1 MNTKTKLLYVGFR
14 ALSTCCLY
22 AAFLMITSCGD
33 NVVNPDSPEPDG
45 EDMIPVT
52 VSRVEDGSYMESHVD
67 TPDTTGGRTLVDE
80 WVPVKEPPASR
91 AIPAAVPYEGP
102 SAVRMTLREE
112 PQVTTR
118 AATLGNGIYFRLI
131 AFRKVGSNY
140 VFQSA
145 ADFTTN
151 GASAPTLRQGN
162 LLTRAGTVRVI
173 GYSFNSTAAMGTIPS
188 SYTYNSTSVT
198 IPNMN
203 SDFMVYDSGD
213 IANVSTISH
222 NLSVSFTQKLCKLT
236 VKLSLSQFGSNTFTN
251 CTGVYVSQGGNA
263 SAWTIGPST
272 NNVSANTGN
281 TPTFNIANNSTAT
294 IRLVPFSGSR
304 AITVHIGTLT
314 LSNYFNANNRNITSS
329 QNVQLLPGRSYTITL
344 QIGLGIQV
352 AASDI
357 NLTQNGCT
365 ASDKNDLAKLR
376 WATGNLK
383 STGSTNYVWASSTD
397 RGYYYTWYST
407 YTGNTNINNTDPCSK
422 LNTAYYGT
430 GWRTPSKNELMKLAR
445 CTNKI
450 LTNSGM
456 WFMNNS
462 IGLFLPAAGCRQD
475 GNGSNTSPTTD
486 SGTDGYYWSSD
497 IGNGNNTGKRLYF
510 GKRYN
515 TADVADHA
523 KNAGLTVRCVKGTK
537 Q

>member
-33 NVVNPDSPEPDG
+33 NVVNPDSSEPDG

-52 VSRVEDGSYMESHVD
+52 VSRVEDGSYMESHID

-91 AIPAAVPYEGP
+91 VIPAAVPYEGP

-151 GASAPTLRQGN
+151 GASAPTLRLGN
-162 LLTRAGTVRVI
+162 LLTRTGTVRVI

-236 VKLSLSQFGSNTFTN
+236 VKLSLSQFVSNTFTN
-251 CTGVYVSQGGNA
+251 CTGVYVSQGGNT

-294 IRLVPFSGSR
+294 VRLVPFSGSR
-304 AITVHIGTLT
+304 AITVHIGTLK

-329 QNVQLLPGRSYTITL
+329 QNVQLLPGKSYTITL
-344 QIGLGIQV
+344 KFELGIQL

-357 NLTQNGCT
+357 TLTQNGCT

-383 STGSTNYVWASSTD
+383 STGNVNYVWASSQTE
-397 RGYYYTWYST
+397 GGHFYSFNKL
-407 YTGNTNINNTDPCSK
+407 YDGSTGDPCSK

-430 GWRTPSKNELMKLAR
+430 SWRTPTKNELEKLVR
-445 CTNKI
+445 CTDRVYNG
-450 LTNSGM
+450 GM
-456 WFMNNS
+456 WFMNNRL
-462 IGLFLPAAGCRQD
+462 GLFFKAAGMRPET
-475 GNGSNTSPTTD
+475 GPGLEGTG
-486 SGTDGYYWSSD
+486 SGTSGVYLTSTLGNRKNTCYALDFGTTYIVVTDTGAWNALQINGYS
-497 IGNGNNTGKRLYF
+497 
-510 GKRYN
+510 
-515 TADVADHA
+515 
-523 KNAGLTVRCVKGTK
+523 VRCVKGTK

>member
-1 MNTKTKLLYVGFR
+1 MNTKIKLLYVGFR

-80 WVPVKEPPASR
+80 WVPVKEPPASK

-131 AFRKVGSNY
+131 AFRKEGGNY

-151 GASAPTLRQGN
+151 GASAPTLRLGN
-162 LLTRAGTVRVI
+162 LLTRTGTVRVI

-294 IRLVPFSGSR
+294 VRLVPFSGSR
-304 AITVHIGTLT
+304 AITVHIGTLK

-329 QNVQLLPGRSYTITL
+329 QNVQLLPGKSYTITL
-344 QIGLGIQV
+344 KFELGIQL

-383 STGSTNYVWASSTD
+383 STGNVNYVWASSQTE
-397 RGYYYTWYST
+397 GGHFYSFNKL
-407 YTGNTNINNTDPCSK
+407 YDGSTGDPCSK

-430 GWRTPSKNELMKLAR
+430 NWRTPSKNELEKLSR
-445 CTNKI
+445 CTD
-450 LTNSGM
+450 LVHTNGGM
-456 WFMNNS
+456 WFMNNRL
-462 IGLFLPAAGCRQD
+462 GLFLKAAGMRLES
-475 GNGSNTSPTTD
+475 GAGLEGTG
-486 SGTDGYYWSSD
+486 SGTGGVYVTSTV
-497 IGNGNNTGKRLYF
+497 GRNGNNCYAMEFTTKPGIYVSDDGSWWCLQINGYS
-510 GKRYN
+510 
-515 TADVADHA
+515 
-523 KNAGLTVRCVKGTK
+523 VRCVKGTK

>member
-1 MNTKTKLLYVGFR
+1 MNTKAKLLYVGFR
-14 ALSTCCLY
+14 ALSTCCVC

-45 EDMIPVT
+45 GDMIPIT

-67 TPDTTGGRTLVDE
+67 TPATTGGRTLVDE
-80 WVPVKEPPASR
+80 WVPVKESPASR

-102 SAVRMTLREE
+102 SVVRMTLREE

-131 AFRKVGSNY
+131 VFRKVGSNY

-151 GASAPTLRQGN
+151 GASAPTLRQGK

-173 GYSFNSTAAMGTIPS
+173 GYSFNSTTAMGTIPS
-188 SYTYNSTSVT
+188 AYAYNGTSVT
-198 IPNMN
+198 IPNMSN
-203 SDFMVYDSGD
+203 DFMVYDSGD
-213 IANVSTISH
+213 MANVSTINH

-251 CTGVYVSQGGNA
+251 CTGVYVFQGGNA

-281 TPTFNIANNSTAT
+281 TPTFNIGNNSTAT
-294 IRLVPFSGSR
+294 VRLVPFSGSR
-304 AITVHIGTLT
+304 AITVHIGTLK
-314 LSNYFNANNRNITSS
+314 LSNYFNADNRNITSS
-329 QNVQLLPGRSYTITL
+329 QNVQLLPGKSYTITL
-344 QIGLGIQV
+344 KFELGIQL

-365 ASDKNDLAKLR
+365 TNDKNDLAKLR

-383 STGSTNYVWASSTD
+383 STGNVNYVWASSQTEA
-397 RGYYYTWYST
+397 GHFYSFNKL
-407 YTGNTNINNTDPCSK
+407 YDGSTGDPCSK

-430 GWRTPSKNELMKLAR
+430 NWRTPSKNELEKLSR
-445 CTNKI
+445 CTDKVY
-450 LTNSGM
+450 TNGGM
-456 WFMNNS
+456 WFMNNRL
-462 IGLFLPAAGCRQD
+462 GLFLKAGGMRPETGAGLEGTGSGTSGTYLTSTL
-475 GNGSNTSPTTD
+475 GNG
-486 SGTDGYYWSSD
+486 
-497 IGNGNNTGKRLYF
+497 GNNCYVMDFGTTYIVVTDTGAWFALQINGYS
-510 GKRYN
+510 
-515 TADVADHA
+515 
-523 KNAGLTVRCVKGTK
+523 VRCVKGTK

>member
-80 WVPVKEPPASR
+80 WVPVKESPASR

-118 AATLGNGIYFRLI
+118 AATLGNDIYFRLI

-188 SYTYNSTSVT
+188 SYTDNSTSVT

-251 CTGVYVSQGGNA
+251 CTGVYVSQGGNV

-294 IRLVPFSGSR
+294 VRLVPFSGSR
-304 AITVHIGTLT
+304 AITVHIGTLK

-329 QNVQLLPGRSYTITL
+329 QNVQLLPGKSYTITL
-344 QIGLGIQV
+344 KFELGIQL

-365 ASDKNDLAKLR
+365 ASDKNYLAKLR

-383 STGSTNYVWASSTD
+383 STGSTNYIWAPSQTET
-397 RGYYYTWYST
+397 GYYYTWYST
-407 YTGNTNINNTDPCSK
+407 YTGNKTTNNTDPCSK

-430 GWRTPSKNELMKLAR
+430 GWRTPSENDYIPLSR
-445 CTNKI
+445 CTDKV
-450 LTNSGM
+450 LTNGGM
-456 WFMNNS
+456 WFMNKS
-462 IGLFLPAAGCRQD
+462 IGIFLLAAG
-475 GNGSNTSPTTD
+475 T
-486 SGTDGYYWSSD
+486 
-497 IGNGNNTGKRLYF
+497 IGNGGGSATSNPNYSTAKTGQYWTSKKDGENRGISFTFNPSSTFMFSDYQAT
-510 GKRYN
+510 GIP
-515 TADVADHA
+515 
-523 KNAGLTVRCVKGTK
+523 VRCVK
-537 Q
+537 

>member
-1 MNTKTKLLYVGFR
+1 MNTKIKLLYVGFR

-80 WVPVKEPPASR
+80 WVPVKEPPTSK

-151 GASAPTLRQGN
+151 GASAPTLRLGN
-162 LLTRAGTVRVI
+162 LLTRTGTVRVI

-236 VKLSLSQFGSNTFTN
+236 VKLSLSQFVSNTFTN
-251 CTGVYVSQGGNA
+251 CTGVYVSQGGNT

-294 IRLVPFSGSR
+294 VRLVPFSGSR

-383 STGSTNYVWASSTD
+383 STGASNNYVWGTNTEY
-397 RGYYYTWYST
+397 GYYYLWYKD
-407 YTGNTNINNTDPCSK
+407 YNGNNIDPCTR
-422 LNTAYYGT
+422 LNPTTYGS
-430 GWRTPSKNELMKLAR
+430 GWRTPSKNEFDKLAR

-450 LTNSGM
+450 LQNNGT
-456 WFMNNS
+456 WFMNATK
-462 IGLFLPAAGCRQD
+462 GLFLPAAGGRD
-475 GNGSNTSPTTD
+475 NGT
-486 SGTDGYYWSSD
+486 SGTSATYNPGKHGNYWVTESASSSKGYY
-497 IGNGNNTGKRLYF
+497 LYF
-510 GKRYN
+510 DGSLVVCGDNPK
-515 TADVADHA
+515 TKA
-523 KNAGLTVRCVKGTK
+523 LTVRCVKGTK

>member
-14 ALSTCCLY
+14 ALNTCCLY

-52 VSRVEDGSYMESHVD
+52 VSRVEDGSYMESHID

-112 PQVTTR
+112 PQVITR

-151 GASAPTLRQGN
+151 GASAPTLRLGN

-281 TPTFNIANNSTAT
+281 TPTFSIANSSTAT
-294 IRLVPFSGSR
+294 VRLVPFSGTR
-304 AITVHIGTLT
+304 AITVHIGTLK
-314 LSNYFNANNRNITSS
+314 LCNYFNVNNRNMTSS
-329 QNVQLLPGRSYTITL
+329 QNVQLQAGRSYTITL
-344 QIGLGIQV
+344 KFELGIQL

-357 NLTQNGCT
+357 TLTQNGCT
-365 ASDKNDLAKLR
+365 ASDKTNLAKLR

-383 STGSTNYVWASSTD
+383 SMGNANYVWAPSQTET
-397 RGYYYTWYST
+397 GYYYAFNKLYDGSN
-407 YTGNTNINNTDPCSK
+407 GDPCSK

-430 GWRTPSKNELMKLAR
+430 GWRTPSRNECLSLSR
-445 CTNKI
+445 CTNK
-450 LTNSGM
+450 TKVNNGM

-462 IGLFLPAAGCRQD
+462 KGLFLLLAGARTWS
-475 GNGSNTSPTTD
+475 GG
-486 SGTDGYYWSSD
+486 SGTAATESGYARYWTSTNNSGDIAYSFNFENNKAEVNSSTKGDGFS
-497 IGNGNNTGKRLYF
+497 
-510 GKRYN
+510 
-515 TADVADHA
+515 
-523 KNAGLTVRCVKGTK
+523 VRCVK
-537 Q
+537 

>member
-1 MNTKTKLLYVGFR
+1 MNTKAKLLYVGFR
-14 ALSTCCLY
+14 ALSTCCVC

-45 EDMIPVT
+45 GDVIPIT

-67 TPDTTGGRTLVDE
+67 TSDTTGRRTLVDE
-80 WVPVKEPPASR
+80 WVPVKEPPTSR

-102 SAVRMTLREE
+102 SVVRMTLREE

-145 ADFTTN
+145 TDFTTN
-151 GASAPTLRQGN
+151 GASAPTLRQGK

-173 GYSFNSTAAMGTIPS
+173 GYSFNSTTAMGTIPS
-188 SYTYNSTSVT
+188 SYAYNGTSVT
-198 IPNMN
+198 IPNMSN
-203 SDFMVYDSGD
+203 DFMVYDSGD
-213 IANVSTISH
+213 IANVSTINH
-222 NLSVSFTQKLCKLT
+222 NLSVIFTQKLCKLT

-281 TPTFNIANNSTAT
+281 TPTFNIGDNSTAT
-294 IRLVPFSGSR
+294 VRLVPFSGSR
-304 AITVHIGTLT
+304 AITVHIGTLK
-314 LSNYFNANNRNITSS
+314 LSNYFNADNRNITSS
-329 QNVQLLPGRSYTITL
+329 QNVQLLSGKSYTITL
-344 QIGLGIQV
+344 KFELGVQL

-365 ASDKNDLAKLR
+365 ASDKNNLAKLR

-383 STGSTNYVWASSTD
+383 STGNTNYVWTTATD
-397 RGYYYTWYST
+397 RGYYYTFYST
-407 YTGNTNINNTDPCSK
+407 YTGNTNTNNTDPCSK

-430 GWRTPSKNELMKLAR
+430 GWRTPSRNTLAMLSR
-445 CTNKI
+445 CTNKALI
-450 LTNSGM
+450 NKGM
-456 WFMNNS
+456 WFMNSS
-462 IGLFLPAAGCRQD
+462 IGLFLPAAGYRND
-475 GNGSNTSPTTD
+475 NRGG
-486 SGTDGYYWSSD
+486 SGTEATTGPDTEGYYQSRYDAGGTVSYFMLLR
-497 IGNGNNTGKRLYF
+497 NGTAEIQSYQKKDGK
-510 GKRYN
+510 
-515 TADVADHA
+515 
-523 KNAGLTVRCVKGTK
+523 TVRCVKGD
-537 Q
+537 

>member
-80 WVPVKEPPASR
+80 WVPVKESPASR

-118 AATLGNGIYFRLI
+118 AATLGNDIYFRLI

-294 IRLVPFSGSR
+294 VRLVPFSGSR
-304 AITVHIGTLT
+304 AITVHIGTLK

-329 QNVQLLPGRSYTITL
+329 QNVQLLPGKSYTITL
-344 QIGLGIQV
+344 KFELGIQL

-365 ASDKNDLAKLR
+365 ASDKNYLAKLR

-383 STGSTNYVWASSTD
+383 STGSTNYIWAPSQTET
-397 RGYYYTWYST
+397 GYYYTWYST
-407 YTGNTNINNTDPCSK
+407 YTGNKTTNNTDPCSK

-430 GWRTPSKNELMKLAR
+430 GWRTPSENDYIPLSR
-445 CTNKI
+445 CTDKV
-450 LTNSGM
+450 LTNGGM
-456 WFMNNS
+456 WFMNKS
-462 IGLFLPAAGCRQD
+462 IGIFLLAAG
-475 GNGSNTSPTTD
+475 T
-486 SGTDGYYWSSD
+486 
-497 IGNGNNTGKRLYF
+497 IGNGGGSATSNPNYSTAKTGQYWTSKKDGENRGISFTFNPSSTFMFSDYQAT
-510 GKRYN
+510 GIP
-515 TADVADHA
+515 
-523 KNAGLTVRCVKGTK
+523 VRCVK
-537 Q
+537 

>member
-14 ALSTCCLY
+14 ALNTCCLY

-80 WVPVKEPPASR
+80 WVPVKESPASR

-118 AATLGNGIYFRLI
+118 AATLGNDIYFRLI

-251 CTGVYVSQGGNA
+251 CTGVYVSQGGNV

-294 IRLVPFSGSR
+294 VRLVPFSGSR
-304 AITVHIGTLT
+304 AITVHIGTLK

-329 QNVQLLPGRSYTITL
+329 QNVQLLPGKSYTITL
-344 QIGLGIQV
+344 KFELGIQL

-365 ASDKNDLAKLR
+365 ASDKNYLAKLR

-383 STGSTNYVWASSTD
+383 STGSTNYIWAPSQTET
-397 RGYYYTWYST
+397 GYYYTWYST
-407 YTGNTNINNTDPCSK
+407 YTGNKTTNNTDPCSK

-430 GWRTPSKNELMKLAR
+430 GWRTPSENDYIPLSR
-445 CTNKI
+445 CTDKV
-450 LTNSGM
+450 LTNGGM
-456 WFMNNS
+456 WFMNKS
-462 IGLFLPAAGCRQD
+462 IGIFLLAAGK
-475 GNGSNTSPTTD
+475 
-486 SGTDGYYWSSD
+486 
-497 IGNGNNTGKRLYF
+497 IGNGGGSATSNPNYSTAKTGQYWTSKKDGENRGISFTFNPSSTFMFSDYQAT
-510 GKRYN
+510 GIP
-515 TADVADHA
+515 
-523 KNAGLTVRCVKGTK
+523 VRCVK
-537 Q
+537 

>member
-14 ALSTCCLY
+14 ALSTCCLC

-33 NVVNPDSPEPDG
+33 NVVNRDGPEPDG

-67 TPDTTGGRTLVDE
+67 TSDTTGRRTLVDE
-80 WVPVKEPPASR
+80 WVPVKEPPTSR

-112 PQVTTR
+112 PQATTR

-173 GYSFNSTAAMGTIPS
+173 GYSFNSTTAMGTIPS
-188 SYTYNSTSVT
+188 SYAYNGTSVT
-198 IPNMN
+198 IPNMGN
-203 SDFMVYDSGD
+203 DFMVYDSKD
-213 IANVSTISH
+213 IEGVSEINH
-222 NLSVSFTQKLCKLT
+222 NLSLVSFTQKLCKLT
-236 VKLSLSQFGSNTFTN
+236 VKFSLSQFGSNTFTN

-281 TPTFNIANNSTAT
+281 TPTFNIGNNSTAT
-294 IRLVPFSGSR
+294 VRLVPFSGSR
-304 AITVHIGTLT
+304 AITVHIGTLK
-314 LSNYFNANNRNITSS
+314 LSNYFNADNRNITSS
-329 QNVQLLPGRSYTITL
+329 QNVQLLSGKSYTITL
-344 QIGLGIQV
+344 KFELGIQLV
-352 AASDI
+352 ASDI

-365 ASDKNDLAKLR
+365 TNDKNDLAKLR

-383 STGSTNYVWASSTD
+383 STGNTNYVWTSSTD
-397 RGYYYTWYST
+397 RGYYYTWNST
-407 YTGNTNINNTDPCSK
+407 YTGNKTMNNTDPCSK
-422 LNTAYYGT
+422 LNVVYYST
-430 GWRTPSKNELMKLAR
+430 GWRTPTKNEFAKLSR
-445 CTNKI
+445 CTDKV
-450 LTNSGM
+450 LTNGGM
-456 WFMNNS
+456 WFMNKS
-462 IGLFLPAAGCRQD
+462 IGVFLLAAGGIGWGGGSSTGNPTSGGGSD
-475 GNGSNTSPTTD
+475 GQYWTSTKGTRLLFSKGSAV
-486 SGTDGYYWSSD
+486 
-497 IGNGNNTGKRLYF
+497 TGP
-510 GKRYN
+510 
-515 TADVADHA
+515 DHPES
-523 KNAGLTVRCVKGTK
+523 GLTVRCVKGAK

>member
-14 ALSTCCLY
+14 ALNTCCLY

-91 AIPAAVPYEGP
+91 VIPAAVPYEGP
-102 SAVRMTLREE
+102 PAVRMTLREE

-118 AATLGNGIYFRLI
+118 AATLGNGIYFRLV

-222 NLSVSFTQKLCKLT
+222 NLSVSFMQKLCKLT
-236 VKLSLSQFGSNTFTN
+236 VKLSLSQFVSNTFTN
-251 CTGVYVSQGGNA
+251 CTGVYVSQGGNTF
-263 SAWTIGPST
+263 AWTIGPST

-294 IRLVPFSGSR
+294 VRLVPFSGSR

-329 QNVQLLPGRSYTITL
+329 QNIQLLPGRSYTITL
-344 QIGLGIQV
+344 KFELGIQL

-357 NLTQNGCT
+357 TLTQNGCT
-365 ASDKNDLAKLR
+365 ANDKNNLAKLR

-383 STGSTNYVWASSTD
+383 STGSANYVWTTATD
-397 RGYYYTWYST
+397 YGYYYTFYST
-407 YTGNTNINNTDPCSK
+407 YTGNTDTNNTDPCSK

-430 GWRTPSKNELMKLAR
+430 GWRTPSRSTLIMLSR
-445 CTNKI
+445 CTNKA
-450 LTNSGM
+450 LVNKGM
-456 WFMNNS
+456 WFMNS
-462 IGLFLPAAGCRQD
+462 STGLFLPAAGYRNDNRGGSGTEATTSLGTQGFYQSRD
-475 GNGSNTSPTTD
+475 DAGGTVSYFMLFGNGSI
-486 SGTDGYYWSSD
+486 D
-497 IGNGNNTGKRLYF
+497 IGAFQKKDGK
-510 GKRYN
+510 
-515 TADVADHA
+515 
-523 KNAGLTVRCVKGTK
+523 TVRCVKGD
-537 Q
+537 

>member
-80 WVPVKEPPASR
+80 WVPVKESPASR

-118 AATLGNGIYFRLI
+118 AATLGNDIYFRLI

-151 GASAPTLRQGN
+151 GASAPTLRLGN
-162 LLTRAGTVRVI
+162 LLTRTGTVRVI

-251 CTGVYVSQGGNA
+251 CTGVYVSQGGNV

-294 IRLVPFSGSR
+294 VRLVPFSGSR
-304 AITVHIGTLT
+304 AITVHIGTLK

-329 QNVQLLPGRSYTITL
+329 QNVQLLPGKSYTITL
-344 QIGLGIQV
+344 KFELGIQL

-365 ASDKNDLAKLR
+365 ASDKNYLAKLR

-383 STGSTNYVWASSTD
+383 STGSTNYIWAPSQTET
-397 RGYYYTWYST
+397 GYYYTWYST
-407 YTGNTNINNTDPCSK
+407 YTGNKTTNNTDPCSK

-430 GWRTPSKNELMKLAR
+430 GWRTPSENDYIPLSR
-445 CTNKI
+445 CTDKV
-450 LTNSGM
+450 LTNGGM
-456 WFMNNS
+456 WFMNKS
-462 IGLFLPAAGCRQD
+462 IGIFLLAAG
-475 GNGSNTSPTTD
+475 T
-486 SGTDGYYWSSD
+486 
-497 IGNGNNTGKRLYF
+497 IGNGGGSATSNPNYSTAKTGQYWTSKKDGENRGISFTFNPSSTFMFSDYQAT
-510 GKRYN
+510 GIP
-515 TADVADHA
+515 
-523 KNAGLTVRCVKGTK
+523 VRCVK
-537 Q
+537 

>member
-52 VSRVEDGSYMESHVD
+52 ISRVEDGNYMESHVD

-91 AIPAAVPYEGP
+91 VIPATVPYEGP
-102 SAVRMTLREE
+102 PAVRMTLREE

-118 AATLGNGIYFRLI
+118 AATLGNDIYFRLI

-251 CTGVYVSQGGNA
+251 CTGIYVSQGGNA
-263 SAWTIGPST
+263 STWTIGPST

-294 IRLVPFSGSR
+294 VRLVPFSGSR
-304 AITVHIGTLT
+304 AITVHIGTLK

-329 QNVQLLPGRSYTITL
+329 QNVQLLPGKSYTITL
-344 QIGLGIQV
+344 KFELGIQL

-365 ASDKNDLAKLR
+365 ASDKNYLAKLR

-383 STGSTNYVWASSTD
+383 STGSTNYIWAPSQTET
-397 RGYYYTWYST
+397 GYYYTWYST
-407 YTGNTNINNTDPCSK
+407 YTGNKTTNNTDPCSK

-430 GWRTPSKNELMKLAR
+430 GWRTPSENDYIPLSR
-445 CTNKI
+445 CTDKV
-450 LTNSGM
+450 LTNGGM
-456 WFMNNS
+456 WFMNKS
-462 IGLFLPAAGCRQD
+462 IGIFLLAAG
-475 GNGSNTSPTTD
+475 T
-486 SGTDGYYWSSD
+486 
-497 IGNGNNTGKRLYF
+497 IGNGGGSATSNPNYSTAKTGQYWTSKKDGENRGISFTFNPSSTFMFSDYQAT
-510 GKRYN
+510 GIP
-515 TADVADHA
+515 
-523 KNAGLTVRCVKGTK
+523 VRCVK
-537 Q
+537 

>member
-14 ALSTCCLY
+14 ALSTCCVC

-52 VSRVEDGSYMESHVD
+52 VSRVEDGIYMESHVD
-67 TPDTTGGRTLVDE
+67 TPDTTGRRTLVDE
-80 WVPVKEPPASR
+80 WVPVKEPPTGR

-112 PQVTTR
+112 PQATTR
-118 AATLGNGIYFRLI
+118 ASTLGNGIYFRLI

-188 SYTYNSTSVT
+188 SYAYNSTSVT

-236 VKLSLSQFGSNTFTN
+236 VKLSLSQFVSNTFTN

-281 TPTFNIANNSTAT
+281 TSTFSIANNSTAT
-294 IRLVPFSGSR
+294 VRLVPFSGPR
-304 AITVHIGTLT
+304 AITVHIGTLK
-314 LSNYFNANNRNITSS
+314 LSNYFSANNRNITSS
-329 QNVQLLPGRSYTITL
+329 QNVQLLPGKSYTITL
-344 QIGLGIQV
+344 KFELGIQL

-357 NLTQNGCT
+357 TLTQNGCT
-365 ASDKNDLAKLR
+365 TNDKNNLAKLR

-383 STGSTNYVWASSTD
+383 STGSANYVWTTATD
-397 RGYYYTWYST
+397 YGYYYTFYST
-407 YTGNTNINNTDPCSK
+407 YTGNTNTNNTDPCSK

-430 GWRTPSKNELMKLAR
+430 GWHTPSRSTLIMLSR
-445 CTNKI
+445 CTNKV
-450 LTNSGM
+450 LVNKGM
-456 WFMNNS
+456 WFMNS
-462 IGLFLPAAGCRQD
+462 STGLFLPAAGYRNDNQGGSGTEATSSSGTQGFYQSRD
-475 GNGSNTSPTTD
+475 DAGGTLSYFMLFGNGAID
-486 SGTDGYYWSSD
+486 VGAFQKKDG
-497 IGNGNNTGKRLYF
+497 K
-510 GKRYN
+510 
-515 TADVADHA
+515 
-523 KNAGLTVRCVKGTK
+523 TVRCVKGD
-537 Q
+537 

>member
-14 ALSTCCLY
+14 ALNTCCLD

-102 SAVRMTLREE
+102 SAVRMTLREA

-151 GASAPTLRQGN
+151 GASAPTLRQGK

-173 GYSFNSTAAMGTIPS
+173 GYSFNSTAAMGAIPS
-188 SYTYNSTSVT
+188 SYTYNRTSVT

-251 CTGVYVSQGGNA
+251 CTGVYVSQGGNV

-294 IRLVPFSGSR
+294 VRLVPFSGSR
-304 AITVHIGTLT
+304 AITVHIGTLK

-329 QNVQLLPGRSYTITL
+329 QNVQ
-344 QIGLGIQV
+344 
-352 AASDI
+352 
-357 NLTQNGCT
+357 
-365 ASDKNDLAKLR
+365 
-376 WATGNLK
+376 
-383 STGSTNYVWASSTD
+383 
-397 RGYYYTWYST
+397 
-407 YTGNTNINNTDPCSK
+407 
-422 LNTAYYGT
+422 
-430 GWRTPSKNELMKLAR
+430 
-445 CTNKI
+445 
-450 LTNSGM
+450 
-456 WFMNNS
+456 
-462 IGLFLPAAGCRQD
+462 
-475 GNGSNTSPTTD
+475 
-486 SGTDGYYWSSD
+486 
-497 IGNGNNTGKRLYF
+497 
-510 GKRYN
+510 
-515 TADVADHA
+515 
-523 KNAGLTVRCVKGTK
+523 
-537 Q
+537 

>member
-80 WVPVKEPPASR
+80 WVPVKESPASR

-118 AATLGNGIYFRLI
+118 AATLGNDIYFRLI

-251 CTGVYVSQGGNA
+251 CTGVYVSQGGNV

-294 IRLVPFSGSR
+294 VRLVPFSGSR
-304 AITVHIGTLT
+304 AITVHIGTLK

-329 QNVQLLPGRSYTITL
+329 QNVQLLPVKSYTITL
-344 QIGLGIQV
+344 KFELGIQL

-365 ASDKNDLAKLR
+365 ASDKNYLAKLR

-383 STGSTNYVWASSTD
+383 STGSTNYIWAPSQTET
-397 RGYYYTWYST
+397 GYYYTWYST
-407 YTGNTNINNTDPCSK
+407 YTGNKTTNNTDPCSK

-430 GWRTPSKNELMKLAR
+430 GWRTPSENDYIPLSR
-445 CTNKI
+445 CTDKV
-450 LTNSGM
+450 LTNGGM
-456 WFMNNS
+456 WFMNKS
-462 IGLFLPAAGCRQD
+462 IGIFLLAAG
-475 GNGSNTSPTTD
+475 T
-486 SGTDGYYWSSD
+486 
-497 IGNGNNTGKRLYF
+497 IGNGGGSATSNPNYSTAKTGQYWTSKKDGENRGISFTFNPSSTFMFSDYQAT
-510 GKRYN
+510 GIP
-515 TADVADHA
+515 
-523 KNAGLTVRCVKGTK
+523 VRCVK
-537 Q
+537 

>member
-91 AIPAAVPYEGP
+91 VIPAAVPYEGP

-131 AFRKVGSNY
+131 AFRKEGGNY

-151 GASAPTLRQGN
+151 GASAPTLRLGN
-162 LLTRAGTVRVI
+162 LLTRTGTVRVI

-198 IPNMN
+198 IPDMN

-236 VKLSLSQFGSNTFTN
+236 VKLSLSQFVSNTFTN
-251 CTGVYVSQGGNA
+251 CTGVYVSQGGNT

-294 IRLVPFSGSR
+294 VRLVPFSGSR

-383 STGSTNYVWASSTD
+383 STGASNNYVWGTNTEY
-397 RGYYYTWYST
+397 GYYYLWYKD
-407 YTGNTNINNTDPCSK
+407 YNGNNIDPCTR
-422 LNTAYYGT
+422 LNPTTYGS
-430 GWRTPSKNELMKLAR
+430 GWRTPSKNEFDKLAR

-450 LTNSGM
+450 LQNNGT
-456 WFMNNS
+456 WFMNATK
-462 IGLFLPAAGCRQD
+462 GLFLPAAGGRD
-475 GNGSNTSPTTD
+475 NGT
-486 SGTDGYYWSSD
+486 SGTSATYNPGKHGNYWVTESASSSKGYY
-497 IGNGNNTGKRLYF
+497 LYF
-510 GKRYN
+510 DGSLVVCGDNPK
-515 TADVADHA
+515 TKA
-523 KNAGLTVRCVKGTK
+523 LTVRCVKGTK

>member
-14 ALSTCCLY
+14 ALSICCLY

-112 PQVTTR
+112 PQVITR

-131 AFRKVGSNY
+131 AFHKVGSNY

-151 GASAPTLRQGN
+151 GASAPTLRLGN

-198 IPNMN
+198 IPDMN

-251 CTGVYVSQGGNA
+251 CTGVYVSQGGNV

-281 TPTFNIANNSTAT
+281 TPAFNIANNSTAT
-294 IRLVPFSGSR
+294 VRLVPFSGSR
-304 AITVHIGTLT
+304 AITVHIGTLK

-329 QNVQLLPGRSYTITL
+329 QNVQLLPGKSYTITL
-344 QIGLGIQV
+344 KFELGIQL

-365 ASDKNDLAKLR
+365 ASDKNYLAKLR

-383 STGSTNYVWASSTD
+383 STGSTNYIWAPSQTET
-397 RGYYYTWYST
+397 GYYYTWYST
-407 YTGNTNINNTDPCSK
+407 YTGNKTTNNTDPCSK

-430 GWRTPSKNELMKLAR
+430 GWRTPSENDYIPLSR
-445 CTNKI
+445 CTDKV
-450 LTNSGM
+450 LTNGGM
-456 WFMNNS
+456 WFMNKS
-462 IGLFLPAAGCRQD
+462 IGIFLLAAG
-475 GNGSNTSPTTD
+475 T
-486 SGTDGYYWSSD
+486 
-497 IGNGNNTGKRLYF
+497 IGNGGGSATSNPNYSTAKTGQYWTSKKDGENRGISFTFNPSSTFMFSDYQAT
-510 GKRYN
+510 GIP
-515 TADVADHA
+515 
-523 KNAGLTVRCVKGTK
+523 VRCVK
-537 Q
+537 

>member
-1 MNTKTKLLYVGFR
+1 
-14 ALSTCCLY
+14 
-22 AAFLMITSCGD
+22 
-33 NVVNPDSPEPDG
+33 
-45 EDMIPVT
+45 
-52 VSRVEDGSYMESHVD
+52 
-67 TPDTTGGRTLVDE
+67 
-80 WVPVKEPPASR
+80 VKESPASR

-162 LLTRAGTVRVI
+162 LLTRTGTVRVI

-236 VKLSLSQFGSNTFTN
+236 VKLSLSQFVSNTFTN
-251 CTGVYVSQGGNA
+251 CTGVYVSQGGNT

-329 QNVQLLPGRSYTITL
+329 QNIQLLPGRSYTITL

-352 AASDI
+352 AAM
-357 NLTQNGCT
+357 L
-365 ASDKNDLAKLR
+365 
-376 WATGNLK
+376 
-383 STGSTNYVWASSTD
+383 
-397 RGYYYTWYST
+397 
-407 YTGNTNINNTDPCSK
+407 
-422 LNTAYYGT
+422 
-430 GWRTPSKNELMKLAR
+430 
-445 CTNKI
+445 
-450 LTNSGM
+450 
-456 WFMNNS
+456 
-462 IGLFLPAAGCRQD
+462 
-475 GNGSNTSPTTD
+475 
-486 SGTDGYYWSSD
+486 
-497 IGNGNNTGKRLYF
+497 
-510 GKRYN
+510 
-515 TADVADHA
+515 
-523 KNAGLTVRCVKGTK
+523 
-537 Q
+537 

>member
-14 ALSTCCLY
+14 ALNTCCLY

-80 WVPVKEPPASR
+80 WVPVKESPASR

-118 AATLGNGIYFRLI
+118 AATLGNDIYFRLI

-162 LLTRAGTVRVI
+162 LLTRTGTVRVI

-251 CTGVYVSQGGNA
+251 CTGVYVSQGGNV

-294 IRLVPFSGSR
+294 VRLVPFSGSR
-304 AITVHIGTLT
+304 AITVHIGTLK

-329 QNVQLLPGRSYTITL
+329 QNVQLLPGKSYTITL
-344 QIGLGIQV
+344 KFELGIQL

-365 ASDKNDLAKLR
+365 ASDKNYLAKLR

-383 STGSTNYVWASSTD
+383 STGSTNYIWAPSQTET
-397 RGYYYTWYST
+397 GYYYTWYST
-407 YTGNTNINNTDPCSK
+407 YTGNKTTNNTDPCSK

-430 GWRTPSKNELMKLAR
+430 GWRTPSENDYIPLSR
-445 CTNKI
+445 CTDKV
-450 LTNSGM
+450 LTNGGM
-456 WFMNNS
+456 WFMNKS
-462 IGLFLPAAGCRQD
+462 IGIFLLAAG
-475 GNGSNTSPTTD
+475 T
-486 SGTDGYYWSSD
+486 
-497 IGNGNNTGKRLYF
+497 IGNGGGSATSNPNYSTAKTGQYWTSKKDGENRGISFTFNPSSTFMFSDYQAT
-510 GKRYN
+510 GIP
-515 TADVADHA
+515 
-523 KNAGLTVRCVKGTK
+523 VRCVK
-537 Q
+537 

>member
-80 WVPVKEPPASR
+80 WVPVKESPASR

-118 AATLGNGIYFRLI
+118 AATLGNDIYFRLI

-236 VKLSLSQFGSNTFTN
+236 VKLSLSQFVSNTFTN
-251 CTGVYVSQGGNA
+251 CTGVYVSQGGNT

-304 AITVHIGTLT
+304 AITVHIGTLK

-329 QNVQLLPGRSYTITL
+329 QNVQLLPGKSYTITL
-344 QIGLGIQV
+344 KFELGIQL

-365 ASDKNDLAKLR
+365 ASDKNYLAKLR

-383 STGSTNYVWASSTD
+383 STGSTNYIWAPSQTET
-397 RGYYYTWYST
+397 GYYYTWYST
-407 YTGNTNINNTDPCSK
+407 YTGNKTTNNTDPCSK

-430 GWRTPSKNELMKLAR
+430 GWRTPSENDYIPLSR
-445 CTNKI
+445 CTDKV
-450 LTNSGM
+450 LTNGGM
-456 WFMNNS
+456 WFMNKS
-462 IGLFLPAAGCRQD
+462 IGIFLLAAG
-475 GNGSNTSPTTD
+475 T
-486 SGTDGYYWSSD
+486 
-497 IGNGNNTGKRLYF
+497 IGNGGGSATSNPNYSTAKTGQYWTSKKDGENRGISFTFNPSSTFMFSDYQAT
-510 GKRYN
+510 GIP
-515 TADVADHA
+515 
-523 KNAGLTVRCVKGTK
+523 VRCVK
-537 Q
+537 

>member
-80 WVPVKEPPASR
+80 WVPVKESPASR

-112 PQVTTR
+112 PQVITR

-173 GYSFNSTAAMGTIPS
+173 GYSFNNTAEMGTIPS

-236 VKLSLSQFGSNTFTN
+236 VKLSLSQFVSNTFTN

-281 TPTFNIANNSTAT
+281 TSTFNIADNSTAT
-294 IRLVPFSGSR
+294 VRLVPFSGSR

-314 LSNYFNANNRNITSS
+314 LSNSFNANNRNITSS
-329 QNVQLLPGRSYTITL
+329 QNIQLLPGRSYTITL

-383 STGSTNYVWASSTD
+383 STGASNNYVWGTNTEY
-397 RGYYYTWYST
+397 GYYYLWYKD
-407 YTGNTNINNTDPCSK
+407 YNGNNIDPCTR
-422 LNTAYYGT
+422 LNPTTYGS
-430 GWRTPSKNELMKLAR
+430 GWRTPSKNEFDKLAR

-450 LTNSGM
+450 LQNNGT
-456 WFMNNS
+456 WFMNATK
-462 IGLFLPAAGCRQD
+462 GLFLPAAGGRD
-475 GNGSNTSPTTD
+475 NGT
-486 SGTDGYYWSSD
+486 SGTSATYNPGKHGNYWVTESASSSTGYY
-497 IGNGNNTGKRLYF
+497 LYF
-510 GKRYN
+510 DGSLVVCGDNPK
-515 TADVADHA
+515 TKA
-523 KNAGLTVRCVKGTK
+523 LTVRCVKGTK

>member
-80 WVPVKEPPASR
+80 WVPVKESPASR

-294 IRLVPFSGSR
+294 VRLVPFSGSR
-304 AITVHIGTLT
+304 AITVHIGTLK

-329 QNVQLLPGRSYTITL
+329 QNVQLLPGKSYTITL
-344 QIGLGIQV
+344 KFELGIQL

-365 ASDKNDLAKLR
+365 ASDKNYLAKLR

-383 STGSTNYVWASSTD
+383 STGSTNYIWAPSQTET
-397 RGYYYTWYST
+397 GYYYTWYST
-407 YTGNTNINNTDPCSK
+407 YTGNKTTNNTDPCSK

-430 GWRTPSKNELMKLAR
+430 GWRTPSENDYIPLSR
-445 CTNKI
+445 CTDKV
-450 LTNSGM
+450 LTNGGM
-456 WFMNNS
+456 WFMNKS
-462 IGLFLPAAGCRQD
+462 IGIFLLAAG
-475 GNGSNTSPTTD
+475 T
-486 SGTDGYYWSSD
+486 
-497 IGNGNNTGKRLYF
+497 IGNGGGSATSNPNYSTAKTGQYWTSKKDGENRGISFTFNPSSTFMFSDYQAT
-510 GKRYN
+510 GIP
-515 TADVADHA
+515 
-523 KNAGLTVRCVKGTK
+523 VRCVK
-537 Q
+537 

>member
-1 MNTKTKLLYVGFR
+1 MNTKIKLLYVGFR

-80 WVPVKEPPASR
+80 WVPVKEPPTSK

-151 GASAPTLRQGN
+151 GASAPTLRLGN

-173 GYSFNSTAAMGTIPS
+173 GYSFNSTAEMGTIPS

-198 IPNMN
+198 IPDMN

-236 VKLSLSQFGSNTFTN
+236 VKLSLSQFVSNTFTN
-251 CTGVYVSQGGNA
+251 CTGVYVSQGGNT

-294 IRLVPFSGSR
+294 VRLVPFSGSR

-329 QNVQLLPGRSYTITL
+329 QNIQLLPGRSYTITL

-383 STGSTNYVWASSTD
+383 STGASNNYVWGTNTEY
-397 RGYYYTWYST
+397 GYYYLWYKD
-407 YTGNTNINNTDPCSK
+407 YNGNNIDPCTR
-422 LNTAYYGT
+422 LNPTTYGS
-430 GWRTPSKNELMKLAR
+430 GWRTPSKNEFDKLAR

-450 LTNSGM
+450 LQNNGT
-456 WFMNNS
+456 WFMNATK
-462 IGLFLPAAGCRQD
+462 GLFLPAAGGRD
-475 GNGSNTSPTTD
+475 NGT
-486 SGTDGYYWSSD
+486 SGTSATYNPGKHGNYWVTESASSSKGYY
-497 IGNGNNTGKRLYF
+497 LYF
-510 GKRYN
+510 DGSLVVCGDNPK
-515 TADVADHA
+515 TKA
-523 KNAGLTVRCVKGTK
+523 LTVRCVKGTK

>member
-91 AIPAAVPYEGP
+91 VIPAAVPYEGP
-102 SAVRMTLREE
+102 PAVRMTLREE

-251 CTGVYVSQGGNA
+251 CTGVYVSQGGNV

-294 IRLVPFSGSR
+294 VRLVPFSGSR
-304 AITVHIGTLT
+304 AITVHIGTLK

-329 QNVQLLPGRSYTITL
+329 QNVQLLPGKSYTITL
-344 QIGLGIQV
+344 KFELGIQL

-365 ASDKNDLAKLR
+365 ASDKNYLAKLR

-383 STGSTNYVWASSTD
+383 STGSTNYIWAPSQTET
-397 RGYYYTWYST
+397 GYYYTWYST
-407 YTGNTNINNTDPCSK
+407 YTGNKTTNNTDPCSK

-430 GWRTPSKNELMKLAR
+430 GWRTPSENDYIPLSR
-445 CTNKI
+445 CTDKV
-450 LTNSGM
+450 LTNGGM
-456 WFMNNS
+456 WFMNKS
-462 IGLFLPAAGCRQD
+462 IGIFLLAAG
-475 GNGSNTSPTTD
+475 T
-486 SGTDGYYWSSD
+486 
-497 IGNGNNTGKRLYF
+497 IGNGGGSATSNPNYSTAKTGQYWTSKKDGENRGISFTFNPSSTFMFSDYQAT
-510 GKRYN
+510 GIP
-515 TADVADHA
+515 
-523 KNAGLTVRCVKGTK
+523 VRCVK
-537 Q
+537 

>member
-1 MNTKTKLLYVGFR
+1 MNTKAKLLYVGFR
-14 ALSTCCLY
+14 ALSTCCVC

-45 EDMIPVT
+45 GDMIPIT

-67 TPDTTGGRTLVDE
+67 TPATTGGRTFVDE
-80 WVPVKEPPASR
+80 WVPVKESPASR

-102 SAVRMTLREE
+102 SVVRMTLREE

-131 AFRKVGSNY
+131 VFRNEGGNY

-151 GASAPTLRQGN
+151 GASAPTLRQGK

-173 GYSFNSTAAMGTIPS
+173 GYSFNSTTAMGTIPS
-188 SYTYNSTSVT
+188 AYAYNGTSVT
-198 IPNMN
+198 IPNMSN
-203 SDFMVYDSGD
+203 DFMVYDSGD
-213 IANVSTISH
+213 MANVSTINH

-236 VKLSLSQFGSNTFTN
+236 VKLSLSQFVSNTFTN

-281 TPTFNIANNSTAT
+281 TPTFNIGNNSTAT
-294 IRLVPFSGSR
+294 VRLVPFSGSR
-304 AITVHIGTLT
+304 AITVHIGTLK

-329 QNVQLLPGRSYTITL
+329 QNVQLLPGRSYAITL
-344 QIGLGIQV
+344 KFELGIQL

-365 ASDKNDLAKLR
+365 ASDKNNLAKLR

-383 STGSTNYVWASSTD
+383 STGSTNYVWAPSQTET
-397 RGYYYTWYST
+397 GYYYTWYST
-407 YTGNTNINNTDPCSK
+407 YTGNTSTNNTDPCSK
-422 LNTAYYGT
+422 LNIAYYGT
-430 GWRTPSKNELMKLAR
+430 GWRTPSENDYISLSR
-445 CTNKI
+445 CTDRVH
-450 LTNSGM
+450 TNNGM
-456 WFMNNS
+456 WFMNKS
-462 IGLFLPAAGCRQD
+462 IGVFLLAAGTIGSGGGSATNPNPNPSKTGQYWTTKKD
-475 GNGSNTSPTTD
+475 GTNNGISFAFNP
-486 SGTDGYYWSSD
+486 SSIFMFSD
-497 IGNGNNTGKRLYF
+497 YKATGMP
-510 GKRYN
+510 
-515 TADVADHA
+515 
-523 KNAGLTVRCVKGTK
+523 VRCVK
-537 Q
+537 

>member
-1 MNTKTKLLYVGFR
+1 MNTKAKLLYVGFR
-14 ALSTCCLY
+14 ALSTCCVC

-45 EDMIPVT
+45 GDMIPIT

-67 TPDTTGGRTLVDE
+67 TPATTGGRTLVDE
-80 WVPVKEPPASR
+80 WVPVKESPASR

-102 SAVRMTLREE
+102 SVVRMTLREE

-131 AFRKVGSNY
+131 VFRNEGGNY

-151 GASAPTLRQGN
+151 GASAPTLRQGK

-173 GYSFNSTAAMGTIPS
+173 GYSFNSTTAMGTIPS
-188 SYTYNSTSVT
+188 AYAYNGTSVT
-198 IPNMN
+198 IPNMSN
-203 SDFMVYDSGD
+203 DFMVYDSGD
-213 IANVSTISH
+213 MANVSTINH

-281 TPTFNIANNSTAT
+281 TPTFNTGNNSPAT
-294 IRLVPFSGSR
+294 VPLVPFSGSR
-304 AITVHIGTLT
+304 AITVHIGKLT

-329 QNVQLLPGRSYTITL
+329 QNVQLLPGRSYAITL
-344 QIGLGIQV
+344 KFELGIQL

-365 ASDKNDLAKLR
+365 ASDKNNLAKLR

-383 STGSTNYVWASSTD
+383 STGSTNYVWAPSQTET
-397 RGYYYTWYST
+397 GYYYTWYST
-407 YTGNTNINNTDPCSK
+407 YTGNTSTNNTDPCSK
-422 LNTAYYGT
+422 LNIAYYGT
-430 GWRTPSKNELMKLAR
+430 GWRTPSENDYISLSR
-445 CTNKI
+445 CTDRVH
-450 LTNSGM
+450 TNNGM
-456 WFMNNS
+456 WFMNKS
-462 IGLFLPAAGCRQD
+462 IGVFLLAAGTIGSGGGSATNPNPNPSKTGQYWTTKKD
-475 GNGSNTSPTTD
+475 GTNNGISFAFNP
-486 SGTDGYYWSSD
+486 SSIFMFSD
-497 IGNGNNTGKRLYF
+497 YKATGMP
-510 GKRYN
+510 
-515 TADVADHA
+515 
-523 KNAGLTVRCVKGTK
+523 VRCVK
-537 Q
+537 

>member
-52 VSRVEDGSYMESHVD
+52 ISRVEDGSYMESHVD

-118 AATLGNGIYFRLI
+118 ASTLGNGIYFRLI

-236 VKLSLSQFGSNTFTN
+236 VKLSLSQFVSNTFTN
-251 CTGVYVSQGGNA
+251 CTGVYVSQGGNT

-272 NNVSANTGN
+272 NNVSANAGN

-294 IRLVPFSGSR
+294 VRLVPFSGSR
-304 AITVHIGTLT
+304 AITVHIGTLK

-329 QNVQLLPGRSYTITL
+329 QNVQLLPGKSYTITL
-344 QIGLGIQV
+344 KFELGVQL

-365 ASDKNDLAKLR
+365 ASDKNYLAKLR

-383 STGSTNYVWASSTD
+383 STGNTNYVWTSSTD
-397 RGYYYTWYST
+397 RGYYYTFYST
-407 YTGNTNINNTDPCSK
+407 YTGNKTTNNTDPCSK

-430 GWRTPSKNELMKLAR
+430 GWRTPSENDYISLSR
-445 CTNKI
+445 CTDKV
-450 LTNSGM
+450 LTNGGM
-456 WFMNNS
+456 WFMNKS
-462 IGLFLPAAGCRQD
+462 IGIFLLASGGIGWGGGSSTGDPTSDAGTGGQ
-475 GNGSNTSPTTD
+475 
-486 SGTDGYYWSSD
+486 YWSSTYNKND
-497 IGNGNNTGKRLYF
+497 GKRLVF
-510 GKRYN
+510 YN
-515 TADVADHA
+515 GS
-523 KNAGLTVRCVKGTK
+523 AGIGSDYLASGLAVRCVK
-537 Q
+537 

>member
-1 MNTKTKLLYVGFR
+1 MNTKAKLLYVGFR
-14 ALSTCCLY
+14 ALSTCCVC

-45 EDMIPVT
+45 GDVIPIT

-67 TPDTTGGRTLVDE
+67 TPATTGGRTLVDE
-80 WVPVKEPPASR
+80 WVPVKESPASR

-102 SAVRMTLREE
+102 SVVRMTLREE

-151 GASAPTLRQGN
+151 GASAPTLRQGK

-173 GYSFNSTAAMGTIPS
+173 GYSFNSTTAIGTIPS
-188 SYTYNSTSVT
+188 AYAYNGTSVT
-198 IPNMN
+198 IPDMN
-203 SDFMVYDSGD
+203 NDFMVYDSGD
-213 IANVSTISH
+213 MANVNTLSH

-251 CTGVYVSQGGNA
+251 CTGVYVFQGGNA

-281 TPTFNIANNSTAT
+281 TPTFNIGNNSTAT
-294 IRLVPFSGSR
+294 VRLVPFSGSR
-304 AITVHIGTLT
+304 AITVHIGTLK
-314 LSNYFNANNRNITSS
+314 LSNYFNADNRNITSS
-329 QNVQLLPGRSYTITL
+329 QNVQLLPGKSYTITL
-344 QIGLGIQV
+344 KFELGIQL

-365 ASDKNDLAKLR
+365 TNDKNDLAKLR

-383 STGSTNYVWASSTD
+383 STGNANYVWTTATD

-407 YTGNTNINNTDPCSK
+407 YTGDTSTNNTDPCSK
-422 LNTAYYGT
+422 LNTAYYGM
-430 GWRTPSKNELMKLAR
+430 GWRTPSKNELTKLSR
-445 CTNKI
+445 CTNKFFVK
-450 LTNSGM
+450 NGANNGM
-456 WFMNNS
+456 WFMNS
-462 IGLFLPAAGCRQD
+462 SKGIFLPVTGYSD
-475 GNGSNTSPTTD
+475 NHIGSATIPNSNFDTY
-486 SGTDGYYWSSD
+486 GYYWSADQSNNVGEGLFFCDGDASINTTSKSD
-497 IGNGNNTGKRLYF
+497 GF
-510 GKRYN
+510 P
-515 TADVADHA
+515 
-523 KNAGLTVRCVKGTK
+523 VRCVKGTK

>member
-14 ALSTCCLY
+14 ALSTCCVY
-22 AAFLMITSCGD
+22 TAFLMITSCGD

-67 TPDTTGGRTLVDE
+67 TPDTTGRRTLVDE
-80 WVPVKEPPASR
+80 WVPVKEPPTGR

-112 PQVTTR
+112 PQATTR
-118 AATLGNGIYFRLI
+118 ASTLGNGIYFRLI

-151 GASAPTLRQGN
+151 GASAPTLRQGK

-188 SYTYNSTSVT
+188 SYAYNSTSVT

-251 CTGVYVSQGGNA
+251 CTGIYVSQGGNA

-281 TPTFNIANNSTAT
+281 TPTFSIANNSTAT
-294 IRLVPFSGSR
+294 VRLVPFSGSR
-304 AITVHIGTLT
+304 AITVHIGTLK

-329 QNVQLLPGRSYTITL
+329 QNVQLQPGKSYTITL
-344 QIGLGIQV
+344 KFELGVQL

-357 NLTQNGCT
+357 TLTQNGCT
-365 ASDKNDLAKLR
+365 ASDKNNLAKLR

-383 STGSTNYVWASSTD
+383 STGSTNYVWTSSTD
-397 RGYYYTWYST
+397 RGYYYTFYST
-407 YTGNTNINNTDPCSK
+407 YTGNKTTNNTDPCSK

-430 GWRTPSKNELMKLAR
+430 GWYTPSENDYISLSR
-445 CTNKI
+445 CTDKV
-450 LTNSGM
+450 LTNGGM
-456 WFMNNS
+456 WFMNKS
-462 IGLFLPAAGCRQD
+462 IGVFLLASGGIGWGGGSSTGDPTSDAGTGGQ
-475 GNGSNTSPTTD
+475 
-486 SGTDGYYWSSD
+486 YWSSTYNKND
-497 IGNGNNTGKRLYF
+497 GKRLVF
-510 GKRYN
+510 YN
-515 TADVADHA
+515 GSAGIALDHLTS
-523 KNAGLTVRCVKGTK
+523 GLAVRCVK
-537 Q
+537 

>member
-80 WVPVKEPPASR
+80 WVPVKESPASR

-118 AATLGNGIYFRLI
+118 AATLGNDIYFRLI

-236 VKLSLSQFGSNTFTN
+236 VKLSLSQFVSNTFTN
-251 CTGVYVSQGGNA
+251 CTGVYVSQGGNT

-294 IRLVPFSGSR
+294 VRLVPFSGSR
-304 AITVHIGTLT
+304 AITVHIGTLK

-329 QNVQLLPGRSYTITL
+329 QNVQLLPGKSYTITL
-344 QIGLGIQV
+344 KFELGIQL

-365 ASDKNDLAKLR
+365 ASDKNYLAKLR

-383 STGSTNYVWASSTD
+383 STGSTNYIWAPSQTET
-397 RGYYYTWYST
+397 GYYYTWYST
-407 YTGNTNINNTDPCSK
+407 YTGNKTTNNTDPCSK

-430 GWRTPSKNELMKLAR
+430 GWRTPSENDYIPLSR
-445 CTNKI
+445 CTDKV
-450 LTNSGM
+450 LTNGGM
-456 WFMNNS
+456 WFMNKS
-462 IGLFLPAAGCRQD
+462 IGIFLLAAG
-475 GNGSNTSPTTD
+475 T
-486 SGTDGYYWSSD
+486 
-497 IGNGNNTGKRLYF
+497 IGNGGGSATSNPNYSTAKTGQYWTSKKDGENRGISFTFNPSSTFMFSDYQAT
-510 GKRYN
+510 GIP
-515 TADVADHA
+515 
-523 KNAGLTVRCVKGTK
+523 VRCVK
-537 Q
+537 

>member
-80 WVPVKEPPASR
+80 WVPVKESPASR

-112 PQVTTR
+112 PQVITR

-151 GASAPTLRQGN
+151 GASAPTLRLGN

-251 CTGVYVSQGGNA
+251 CTGVYVSQGGNV

-294 IRLVPFSGSR
+294 VRLVPFSGSR
-304 AITVHIGTLT
+304 AITVHIGTLK

-329 QNVQLLPGRSYTITL
+329 QNVQLLPGKSYTITL
-344 QIGLGIQV
+344 KFELGIQL

-365 ASDKNDLAKLR
+365 ASDKNYLAKLR

-383 STGSTNYVWASSTD
+383 STGSTNYIWAPSQTET
-397 RGYYYTWYST
+397 GYYYTWYST
-407 YTGNTNINNTDPCSK
+407 YTGNKTTNNTDPCSK

-430 GWRTPSKNELMKLAR
+430 GWRTPSENDYIPLSR
-445 CTNKI
+445 CTDKV
-450 LTNSGM
+450 LTNGGM
-456 WFMNNS
+456 WFMNKS
-462 IGLFLPAAGCRQD
+462 IGIFLLAAG
-475 GNGSNTSPTTD
+475 T
-486 SGTDGYYWSSD
+486 
-497 IGNGNNTGKRLYF
+497 IGNGGGSATSNPNYSTAKTGQYWTSKKDGENRGISFTFNPSSTFMFSDYQAT
-510 GKRYN
+510 GIP
-515 TADVADHA
+515 
-523 KNAGLTVRCVKGTK
+523 VRCVK
-537 Q
+537 

>member
-91 AIPAAVPYEGP
+91 VIPAAVPYEGP
-102 SAVRMTLREE
+102 PAVRMTLREE

-251 CTGVYVSQGGNA
+251 CTGVYVSQGGNV

-294 IRLVPFSGSR
+294 VRLVPFSGSR
-304 AITVHIGTLT
+304 AITVHIGTLK

-329 QNVQLLPGRSYTITL
+329 QNVQLLPGKSYTITL
-344 QIGLGIQV
+344 KFELGIQL

-365 ASDKNDLAKLR
+365 ASDKNYLAKLR

-383 STGSTNYVWASSTD
+383 STGSTNYIWAPSQTET
-397 RGYYYTWYST
+397 GYYYTWYST
-407 YTGNTNINNTDPCSK
+407 YTGNKTTNNTDPCSK
-422 LNTAYYGT
+422 LHTAYYGT
-430 GWRTPSKNELMKLAR
+430 GWRTPSENDYIPLSR
-445 CTNKI
+445 CTDKV
-450 LTNSGM
+450 LTNGGM
-456 WFMNNS
+456 WFMNKS
-462 IGLFLPAAGCRQD
+462 IGIFLLAAG
-475 GNGSNTSPTTD
+475 T
-486 SGTDGYYWSSD
+486 
-497 IGNGNNTGKRLYF
+497 IGNGGGSATSNPNYSTAKTGQYWTSKKDGENRGISFTFNPSSTFMFSDYQAT
-510 GKRYN
+510 GIP
-515 TADVADHA
+515 
-523 KNAGLTVRCVKGTK
+523 VRCVK
-537 Q
+537 